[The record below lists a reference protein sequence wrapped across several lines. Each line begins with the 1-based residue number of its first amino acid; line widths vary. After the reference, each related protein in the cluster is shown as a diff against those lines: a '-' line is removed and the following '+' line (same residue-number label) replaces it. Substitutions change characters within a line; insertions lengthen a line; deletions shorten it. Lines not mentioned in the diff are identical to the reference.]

1 MAETELDEVVSWYK
15 EQSEDESLKFLDELD
30 RVVRVVSVHPL
41 IAPEIE
47 PGNFLFRRF
56 PFSLVYATEDDAM
69 LLIAI
74 AHQRREPRYWA
85 DRFPI
90 NQTGKPS

>member
-1 MAETELDEVVSWYK
+1 MMKIRFLTLAETELDEVVSWYK

-41 IAPEIE
+41 LAPEIE
-47 PGNFLFRRF
+47 PGIHNFLFRRF
-56 PFSLVYATEDDAM
+56 P
-69 LLIAI
+69 LIAI